1 MGAVHSTQQ
10 SASPHAIQPTCCR
23 GFCAKTWPSTFVLLR
38 PLLRAMAACMWEEG
52 SQATPHE
59 LNLTAARTLP
69 FMSTPAADLAR
80 SILDAGVLGAGK
92 TGAGRSNAGQRLSLA
107 ASHACVPGLGLPVDL

>member
-1 MGAVHSTQQ
+1 
-10 SASPHAIQPTCCR
+10 
-23 GFCAKTWPSTFVLLR
+23 VLPR

-92 TGAGRSNAGQRLSLA
+92 MGAGRSNAGQRLSLA